1 MILTKFMKGNYA
13 HGFSVVEVLLAVS
26 IFALIVTALFGAYFY
41 GQEASVLAGNR
52 TRAAIF
58 AEEGL
63 EATRNIR
70 DAGFVN
76 LTDGTHGLSIA
87 GNQWTF
93 SGSSDTSGIF
103 TRSIAVS
110 SLDSHRKQVASTV
123 TWQQNPQRIGTISL
137 VAELTEWLRSVSGKW
152 ASVSEKGNANLSN
165 AIAGIKI
172 AVSGSYAYVIRNEG
186 SADNFLV
193 IDVSNI
199 SSPSVTA
206 TIDLSGTPS
215 NIAVSGNYAYVS
227 SSDNSE
233 ELQVVNISNP
243 TSPSLVGL
251 FNAVGNADG
260 EGIAIVGAYAYLVRA
275 SSPNEEFVIV
285 NISNPVAPSLVGS
298 LDLGAAGNE
307 VAILGSTA
315 FIASS
320 DNSRELIAVN
330 IATPSLPLI
339 IGSLDISGNAN
350 ANTIVAFGSTALLGV
365 GSMVYS
371 VNVSVPSI
379 PLMLGFYDT
388 GGVVNDI
395 ALDSGGS
402 VVFVADSNNAAE
414 FQVIDFSSLAS
425 PALLGLVDVSGNI
438 DLLGVVYDVNQDAAY
453 AVGDD
458 SSKEFLVFAP

>member
-1 MILTKFMKGNYA
+1 MVLTKFMKGNYA

-63 EATRNIR
+63 EAARNIR

-110 SLDSHRKQVASTV
+110 SLDSHRKQVTSTV
-123 TWQQNPQRIGTISL
+123 TWQQNPQRTG
-137 VAELTEWLRSVSGKW
+137 VATLTVELANWLRSV
-152 ASVSEKGNANLSN
+152 ASNWSNVNEKASLNLSGN
-165 AIAGIKI
+165 SNGIKV
-172 AVSGSYAYVIRNEG
+172 AVFGTYAVLIRDKNN
-186 SADNFLV
+186 SDNFFV
-193 IDVSNI
+193 VDVSNVL
-199 SSPSVTA
+199 SPAVV
-206 TIDLSGTPS
+206 GTFDINGRPS

-243 TSPSLVGL
+243 ISPSLVGS

-285 NISNPVAPSLVGS
+285 NISNPIAPSLVGS

-330 IATPSLPLI
+330 IATPSLPLV

-365 GSMVYS
+365 GSTVYS
-371 VNVSVPSI
+371 VNVGAPSI
-379 PLMLGFYDT
+379 PLVLGSYDT
-388 GGVVNDI
+388 GGTVNDI
-395 ALDSGGS
+395 AIDSGNS
-402 VVFVADSNNAAE
+402 AAFIADSNNSAE
-414 FQVIDFSSLAS
+414 FQVIDLSSLAS
-425 PALLGLVDVSGNI
+425 LALLGSVDVSGNI
-438 DLLGVVYDVNQDAAY
+438 NLLGVSYDANKDAAY
-453 AVGDD
+453 VVGDD